1 MDISH
6 IFVDLDECLCSS
18 IFSHNPKKGRVKLS
32 FVNDFNRVENYYTVL
47 RPGALE
53 FLAYCRSI
61 APTYILTAA
70 ATDYALEHNK
80 VHNLGFSDDQIIGR
94 EQYVH
99 YSSGM
104 IADRV
109 SATKIDQFPN
119 SILVDNQSLR
129 HYGSE
134 NLRVKMSFLGIKE
147 DRLVKSREYTGGN
160 QPPSFDKEIKQIENI
175 YLKP

>member
-1 MDISH
+1 MNISH
-6 IFVDLDECLCSS
+6 IFVDLDECLCST

-70 ATDYALEHNK
+70 ATDYAQEHNK
-80 VHNLGFSDDQIIGR
+80 VHNLGFSDEQIIGR

-109 SATKIDQFPN
+109 SAIKIDQFPN

-147 DRLVKSREYTGGN
+147 DRLVKSREYTGGK

>member
-70 ATDYALEHNK
+70 ATDYAQEHNK
-80 VHNLGFSDDQIIGR
+80 VHNLGFSDEQIIGR

-109 SATKIDQFPN
+109 SAIKIDQFPN